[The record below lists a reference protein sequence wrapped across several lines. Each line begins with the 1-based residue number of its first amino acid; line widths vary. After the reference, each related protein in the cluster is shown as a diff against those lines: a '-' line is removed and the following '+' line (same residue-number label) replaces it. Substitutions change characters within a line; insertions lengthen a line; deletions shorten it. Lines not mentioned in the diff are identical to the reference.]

1 MKKIMK
7 VVLSFLTRILICS
20 ISLISFSVVA
30 GNSVFIQQD
39 NQEGQSIFIKQDGTG
54 NYVGLTASNGLLIN
68 GNDLTVI
75 IKQIGNSNTFAN
87 GGLSFMG
94 DNMTFDYT
102 ATGNSNK
109 LDININ
115 DTDATGHYYDIDITG
130 DSNIFEYEET
140 SAYDSVNMNLDLDI
154 RGNSNDVW
162 IKPRGDNH
170 FLYIY
175 VNGDSNDVEFYA
187 SGGSVGMNT
196 NANIAI
202 GPQVSGHGQF
212 ADDSGSEGAT
222 IDLYIVGDSNRLH
235 TSSHGTGNYQVHDVY
250 GDSNI
255 LDVHAC
261 CRNQHVR
268 MVQMGDNNWM
278 KTVTSGN
285 NNTFTYY
292 ANGGNN
298 KAYVYIYTS
307 SANINVKQKNG
318 GNYAHITISGSSQYD
333 YTLDWTQDGS
343 DSCTYSY
350 NRNNQDSN
358 VTDTQSNGC

>member
-1 MKKIMK
+1 
-7 VVLSFLTRILICS
+7 
-20 ISLISFSVVA
+20 
-30 GNSVFIQQD
+30 
-39 NQEGQSIFIKQDGTG
+39 
-54 NYVGLTASNGLLIN
+54 
-68 GNDLTVI
+68 
-75 IKQIGNSNTFAN
+75 
-87 GGLSFMG
+87 MG

-307 SANINVKQKNG
+307 SSTINVKQKNG